1 MLYEKIKKIYKNMV
15 YARADDTGAVFYF
28 SRKDFP
34 GLTQTSYPFRSSRGH
49 TLQGYFYAYE
59 GYIPDRVVIFE
70 HGMGS
75 GHRGYMKEIELLA
88 RHGYRVFAYDHTGC
102 MESGGETTGGFL
114 QSLSDL
120 DDALTALKQDKDG
133 QGVKFSVV
141 GHSWGGFS
149 TLNILSL
156 HPDVE
161 AIVAMAGFL
170 SLSQILQGFFSGPL
184 AGVGKRILQSE
195 TAANPDLAAH
205 SALNALKNTSARALI
220 LHSADDK
227 TVSCR
232 KNFDVLKKELD
243 DRPNL
248 RFVRLNGKGHN
259 PNYTADAV
267 RYKDAFFKT
276 YTKMMKKGRL
286 STDEQKKAFIAAY
299 DWDRMTAQDPAVWEM
314 ILETL
319 DR

>member
-1 MLYEKIKKIYKNMV
+1 MLYEMIEKTYKNMV
-15 YARADDTGAVFYF
+15 YSRADEAGSVFYF
-28 SRKDFP
+28 SHADFP
-34 GLTQTSYPFRSSRGH
+34 GLAQTPYPFRSSKGH
-49 TLQGYFYAYE
+49 TLQGYFYSYPE
-59 GYIPDRVVIFE
+59 YIPDRIVIFE

-114 QSLSDL
+114 QSLGDL
-120 DDALTALKQDKDG
+120 NDALTTLKQDEACRD
-133 QGVKFSVV
+133 VKFSVV

-170 SLSQILQGFFSGPL
+170 SLSHILKGFFSGLL
-184 AGVGKRILQSE
+184 AGVGKRILQNE
-195 TAANPDLAAH
+195 TAANPTLAAH
-205 SALNALKNTSARALI
+205 CAVDALKNTTARALI

-232 KNFDVLKKELD
+232 LNFDLLQKELG
-243 DRPNL
+243 DRPHI
-248 RFVRLNGKGHN
+248 RFVKLNGKGHN

-286 STDEQKKAFIAAY
+286 STDEQKKTFIAAY

-314 ILETL
+314 IFKTL